1 MMRRLLLTLLLAL
14 VASSASAQVPIPR
27 IYRTAEQAV
36 LPTASSNC
44 SVTGATTGRGTGIQ
58 CSDSATLT
66 AFRFWVPYPSGTTS
80 TSWGVRIGYTA
91 PAATSICAWD
101 VGIGALDDGAVADNA
116 NASWPDATTALNQA
130 HSANTVY
137 MTNQAS
143 VSTIRLST
151 GAACASAACS
161 ARLARVDVKINSVL
175 TTSAS
180 CTLKFIEL
188 TP

>member
-1 MMRRLLLTLLLAL
+1 MMRCLLLTLLLAL

-27 IYRTAEQAV
+27 LYRTAEQAV
-36 LPTASSNC
+36 LPTASTNC

-66 AFRFWVPYPSGTTS
+66 QFRFWVTYPFSTTS
-80 TSWGVRIGYTA
+80 ATWGVRIGYTA
-91 PAATSICAWD
+91 PAATSVCAWS

-116 NASWPDATTALNQA
+116 NVSLTTVSNTNQA

-137 MTNQAS
+137 MTNQAT

-151 GAACASAACS
+151 GAACASASCGS
-161 ARLARVDVKINSVL
+161 RLTRIDVKIDS
-175 TTSAS
+175 TTTTAAN